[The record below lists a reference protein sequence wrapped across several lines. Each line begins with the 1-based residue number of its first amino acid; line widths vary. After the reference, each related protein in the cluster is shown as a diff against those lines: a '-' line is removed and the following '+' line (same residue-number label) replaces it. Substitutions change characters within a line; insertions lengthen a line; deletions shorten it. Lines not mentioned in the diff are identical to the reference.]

1 MLKKTVSLLLVTIL
15 LVTATPVMGGDLGE
29 FASKA
34 EKIAGEA
41 GKLIGAFEQII
52 QAFSKISGETNKVGR
67 VFDPKMDP
75 NYVKLRQGEIERQRQ
90 RYLEAKKE
98 YENSGWYEFID
109 KPARKKRMEEEER
122 KWRDEQARW
131 EQEKYKFKKKVADET
146 SNVSIFR
153 KPDRNQQKM
162 EQFDRYMLTVME
174 NEKKKLD
181 KARKA
186 YEDCWGIRFLK
197 KARLKKEYEAQKKRY
212 NEQLAKFE
220 KMLDGE
226 VLSPWGYVSSS
237 ELKNNSGKTKKYQ
250 ENTKKNNVQANDW
263 AGKARELEKMY
274 QKNRNAIFGSSAGQF
289 GGVVMGPASGPGTPP
304 FVPETISHA
313 GYWTGQFAGHGVD
326 RKVARRKAY
335 VEGKPVEKTRAKTY
349 RGRSIGIDTSD
360 DM

>member
-1 MLKKTVSLLLVTIL
+1 MFKKTVSLLLVTIL
-15 LVTATPVMGGDLGE
+15 LVTATPVLGGDLGE

-41 GKLIGAFEQII
+41 GKLIGAFSQII
-52 QAFSKISGETNKVGR
+52 NAFSKISGETNKVGR

-90 RYLEAKKE
+90 RYLAAKKE
-98 YENSGWYEFID
+98 YDNSGWYEFID

-162 EQFDRYMLTVME
+162 EQFNRYMRTVMA
-174 NEKKKLD
+174 NEEKRLKKAKQ
-181 KARKA
+181 A
-186 YEDCWGIRFLK
+186 YEDCWGIWFLK
-197 KARLKKEYEAQKKRY
+197 KARLKKEYEAAQKRY
-212 NEQLAKFE
+212 NAQLAKFE
-220 KMLDGE
+220 KQLDGE

-237 ELKNNSGKTKKYQ
+237 ELNTRGGRTKKY
-250 ENTKKNNVQANDW
+250 KVKADDW
-263 AGKARELEKMY
+263 AGKARELEKKY
-274 QKNRNAIFGSSAGQF
+274 QKNRGAIFGSSAGQF
-289 GGVVMGPASGPGTPP
+289 GGVIMGPMTGPGTPP

-313 GYWTGQFAGHGVD
+313 GYWTGHYAGHGTD